1 MNTAS
6 ARPSSAATGRPGST
20 AYSRFLVVVAGM
32 GGLLYGIDI
41 GIIAAAL
48 LYLSKTIDLSIG
60 QTSFIVAA
68 VLGGSMISSPV
79 TGMLADWLGRK
90 KIMILGGAMFVVSVA
105 LIVSSQ
111 GFIPLFVG
119 RLLQGMSGGVIAVVV
134 PLYLA
139 ESLSAE
145 SRGRGTAVFQFML
158 TFGIVLA
165 AFIGWFYTQQAEA
178 AITLAAGRPAL
189 ILAAQNHA
197 WRGMFQAV
205 IYPGLVFFGGV
216 FVLSES
222 PRWLLRRGKPV
233 QALQAL
239 RRSASEQEAE
249 LTLREM
255 LEQDRS
261 KAGKSGSRD
270 SSSLWRWKYAAPFLL
285 ACGILALTQATGI
298 NSILSYLVM
307 ILKQA
312 GMSATRATQ
321 CDVAVKILCSAM
333 TLVAVLLV
341 DRKGRRF
348 LLMMGTAGI
357 VFSLAACALLFLNIE
372 SSGIDATRELRAAQ
386 KGSVLTLPVG
396 DAAARSGSAGH
407 PMALTVLYSYGN
419 GSHIQTVLSN
429 SESPVLAIAPGAEDA
444 NKPLVIGRAFY
455 SPIPDKKIGG
465 AMAICLALFIAFY
478 AMGPGVV
485 VWLVLS
491 ELMPT
496 RIRST
501 GMGIALLLNQG
512 VSTLSAAV
520 FLPIVGN
527 HGYSLMFLGWA
538 GCTVLYLAV
547 AAFLL
552 PETKGKTLEEIEM
565 LFERP
570 GQ

>member
-6 ARPSSAATGRPGST
+6 ARPSSAATDRPDST
-20 AYSRFLVVVAGM
+20 AYSRFLLVVAGM

-68 VLGGSMISSPV
+68 VLGGSMMSSPV
-79 TGMLADWLGRK
+79 TGVLADWLGRK
-90 KIMILGGAMFVVSVA
+90 KIMILGGTMFVVSVA
-105 LIVSSQ
+105 LIVASQ
-111 GFIPLFVG
+111 GFIPLFLG
-119 RLLQGMSGGVIAVVV
+119 RFLQGMSGGVIAVVV

-145 SRGRGTAVFQFML
+145 CRGRGTAVFQFML

-165 AFIGWFYTQQAEA
+165 AFIGWFYTRQAEA

-205 IYPGLVFFGGV
+205 IYPGLLFFAGV
-216 FVLSES
+216 FALSES
-222 PRWLLRRGKPV
+222 PRWLLQRGKPV

-261 KAGKSGSRD
+261 KAAKSGSSD
-270 SSSLWRWKYAAPFLL
+270 SSPLWRWKYAAPFLL
-285 ACGILALTQATGI
+285 ACCILALTQATGI
-298 NSILSYLVM
+298 NSILSYLVI

-312 GMSATRATQ
+312 GMSATHATQ
-321 CDVAVKILCSAM
+321 CDVAVKILCCAM
-333 TLVAVLLV
+333 TVVAVLLV

-386 KGSVLTLPVG
+386 KGNVLAIPVAEATAG
-396 DAAARSGSAGH
+396 AAGRS
-407 PMALTVLYSYGN
+407 MALTVLYSYGN
-419 GSHIQTVLSN
+419 GSHIQTVLGN
-429 SESPVLAIAPGAEDA
+429 SDSPVLAIAPDAGDA
-444 NKPLVIGRAFY
+444 NKPLAIGRAFY
-455 SPIPDKKIGG
+455 SPIPDKKIGW

-520 FLPIVGN
+520 FLPVVGH

-552 PETKGKTLEEIEM
+552 PETKGKTLEEIEL
-565 LFERP
+565 LFDRT
-570 GQ
+570 GK